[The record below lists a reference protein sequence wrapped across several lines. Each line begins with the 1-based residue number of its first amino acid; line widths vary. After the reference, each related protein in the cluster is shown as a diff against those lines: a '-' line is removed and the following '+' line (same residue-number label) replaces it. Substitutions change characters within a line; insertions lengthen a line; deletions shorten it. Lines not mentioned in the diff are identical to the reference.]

1 MVTFSRLGILD
12 TSSPDADRVRLW
24 EAFAQ
29 RLSEI
34 GHVQGQ
40 NIGFE
45 FRWGNGDPSSLDRLA
60 QELAA
65 LRVHAI
71 VTAGTPAAFAARR
84 ASTRIP
90 IVMATGVSVGTALHQ
105 DADRGDSNITGLS
118 DLAAGLS
125 EKRLQLLC
133 ALAPQS
139 RQLAVLWDQS
149 NPSGKLAI
157 PEFQDAA
164 RSLGVSLAVF
174 GVGAL
179 DGLDGALAAMARD
192 KIAGFAVVPSAM
204 FFGDRKRLAELAIGH
219 RLPAI
224 FVRREYAQAGGLM
237 AYGSPIRNNYL
248 RAADYVDQILK
259 GAAPANLPIEQ
270 PTGFELFI
278 NLRTAQQLDLTI
290 PQALLLAAQAL

>member
-1 MVTFSRLGILD
+1 MVQFSRLGILD

-45 FRWGNGDPSSLDRLA
+45 FRWANGDPSSLDRLA

-105 DADRGDSNITGLS
+105 DADRADSNITGLS

-125 EKRLQLLC
+125 KKRLELLC

-164 RSLGVSLAVF
+164 HSLGV
-174 GVGAL
+174 
-179 DGLDGALAAMARD
+179 LAAMARD